1 VGFDIPTWSGAI
13 FLCLSVIFIAIGVL
27 VPVLTLRK
35 KKPAELAPVLPDEPL
50 PPVS

>member
-1 VGFDIPTWSGAI
+1 LILVAIPIVVG
-13 FLCLSVIFIAIGVL
+13 
-27 VPVLTLRK
+27 VLTLRK